1 MKNYFLKKFKNG
13 LRLLFLPSKDLL
25 SFQVM
30 VLVNVGADYEE
41 KNENGL
47 SHFLEHMCF
56 KGTKNRPSNFL
67 ISQELDYLGAIYN
80 AFTEREI
87 TGYFIRCSY
96 KDYLKALEIV
106 SDIYLNPLFKEE
118 DIEKEKGVIIEEIN
132 MYHDDP
138 KLYIW
143 ELWEKLLYQDQPA
156 GQPISGPKENIL
168 KFKREDFLKYHQK
181 HYLSSSTI
189 IVISGNFLF
198 NDNFIKKVVKFFE
211 KISNNKPSLKKKTQE
226 NQKKP
231 EVFLEYRQTDQAHL
245 ILGVRTF
252 DLFDKRNYPLKILDA
267 ILDGGMSALLFQV
280 VREKLGAAYYLSSQ
294 IVSYLDRGYWAVNLG
309 VDLEKIEK
317 VLETILKEWF
327 SLKRKIDN
335 KMVKK
340 AKSYLTGQV
349 SLKTENIH
357 QLASSY
363 GYQEILKNKIETPRE
378 FLEKINKVSLKELKD
393 VLDYCLDYKKL
404 NLAIVG
410 PYKNKEKF
418 VKILEK
424 KYE

>member
-1 MKNYFLKKFKNG
+1 MKNYFLKQLKNG
-13 LRLLFLPSKDLL
+13 LRLLFLPSADLL
-25 SFQVM
+25 SFQAM
-30 VLVNVGADYEE
+30 VLIRVGADYEN

-156 GQPISGPKENIL
+156 GQPISGSKENVL
-168 KFKREDFLKYHQK
+168 KFKREDFLRYYQK

-189 IVISGNFLF
+189 VILSGNFNF
-198 NDNFIKKVVKFFE
+198 NDNFSKKVIAFFE
-211 KISNNKPSLKKKTQE
+211 NILNNNPPVKSKTKE

-231 EVFLEYRQTDQAHL
+231 EMLLEHRETDQAHL

-252 DLFDKRNYPLKILDA
+252 DLFDKRNYPLGILDA
-267 ILDGGMSALLFQV
+267 ILDGGMSALLFQI
-280 VREKLGAAYYLSSQ
+280 VREKLGAAYYVNSQ
-294 IVSYLDRGYWAVNLG
+294 VVSYLDRGYWTINLG
-309 VDLEKIEK
+309 VDLDKIEK

-327 SLKRKIDN
+327 SLKKKIDN
-335 KMVKK
+335 KMAKK

-393 VLDYCLDYKKL
+393 VLDYCLDFKKL